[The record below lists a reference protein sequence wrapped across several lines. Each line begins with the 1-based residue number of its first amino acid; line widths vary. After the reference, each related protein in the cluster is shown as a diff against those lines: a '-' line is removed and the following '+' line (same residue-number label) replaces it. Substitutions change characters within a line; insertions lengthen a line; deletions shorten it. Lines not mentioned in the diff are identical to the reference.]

1 MNLYN
6 LFKKV
11 GFLLLLVTLFAFTAN
26 AQGLSTVY
34 VDVTNGL
41 VSNTGANPDN
51 SVAGLGPKATI
62 NGGLSAL
69 ANNGTLVIF
78 AGTYNGGD
86 AAGGNV
92 NIATGTYGNL
102 VAGGSITIE
111 VRKLGGDNNVLLS
124 AGTFTYNVDG
134 GTLNIATTNGTEF
147 FTLNAGGLTLG
158 SGTNSTMNIP
168 NATFFRISSNQ
179 TITLHGTSNFS
190 NQAPQ
195 KGTNISLSYLGDGNV
210 TAGPESNYASY
221 GTGTITV
228 NKTAGTKVSFPNA
241 ITSVGGIVITSGD
254 ASFSNSVDV
263 GTSDITNNGTGTL
276 TFDGSLG
283 LSVGDG
289 TADGNL
295 GSIENASTGT
305 ITANGAVTWT
315 GGTLAANRTFASGA
329 NTYVIDN
336 QSTGTVNLAGAVNL
350 VASDANGNSSFTF
363 TATNGAAGTL
373 TIGSVTANASS
384 SNGNT
389 GNLVLITGAA
399 AGTVNLTGGNYR
411 GTINNAA
418 GHTINV
424 NGALTV
430 GTDLTNAGTVTA
442 NAAVSVAGKLTNSS
456 NIALGTNSLTLSGNS
471 AHATNGGTITATT
484 GGVVVSASGNNS
496 FNGGTLSNVTI
507 NGAGNT
513 TFQTNAV
520 AVTNLTVSSGT
531 ATVSVATT
539 ASGTTTVN
547 GGTLNVGS
555 VALTTNDF
563 SQTSGTFALAN
574 NSSSILDVNG
584 NFTRTTGTFT
594 TGAASVV
601 KFTGAAAQ
609 SVNGGSLWTVANL
622 TFTNTGGTI
631 TLGNSVRING
641 TATIS
646 TNTNLNLGT
655 LNIILFA
662 NNAKIVNSGSY
673 SASGSGGI
681 IFGGVNSVAGAGANY
696 TGQKIEGS
704 GLYSFITI
712 DVGTSNAVT
721 ADVTGDNVKFT
732 GVLTLR
738 SGDLDVNDGALGGGP
753 DLAPSGTSAKI
764 IRFLGAGGSTNG
776 VNVNTSNATFNTNV
790 PTDYDLEYMGSIGT
804 SDVTVTVGT
813 NEFDAARV
821 RNLTFSH
828 NSDNTNTEVV
838 LSSGS
843 AVTIKG
849 NLTVNS
855 PPSGKFADF
864 SLPAQN
870 LTINGTL
877 VVNEGAEISVGNS
890 SKPITLDGDN
900 KTHTIAGKI
909 TAAGVLT
916 ITGNNV
922 TLNGSTTSTS
932 AAQVNSVAFEPA
944 NANYN
949 FTSTNLKVISGNLT
963 LQGSSTKTGAT
974 ASVTMNATDATLT
987 GNLTVGN
994 GTIGPGASFNMPGA
1008 TTNTFGGNL
1017 VLTNGTLTLTRGAT
1031 TALSTING
1039 TATLTAG
1046 TLTLGSNV
1054 TIKGAT
1060 TQAAGNIDAGGFRY
1074 VQLGSAA
1081 ANDYN
1086 RTGAGTFTNGTL
1098 SLNSTAAPLKLVPGT
1113 TFDVPNLE
1121 AVGTANGVTVSAS
1134 MTVSNSLLLDNA
1146 GTFAQT
1152 GVLTVSGPTVTVTS
1166 DAGAFTGALTLTNAA
1181 ATATLAQDYA
1191 FPTLVINSA
1200 GTVTVATD
1208 DNVTPSPRKL
1218 AVGTAF
1224 TLTKGI
1230 LAMGINHLI
1239 VTTAF
1244 TYTAGSITQ
1253 TSGFLRMNVA
1263 VPSMGTGFAI
1273 DNFDV
1278 LGNLSVAVAKEKFT
1292 VNKYLLLS
1300 GGSITTFADGDL
1312 TLGDGATVER
1322 QGNGLTLVKVPTF
1335 GTTTNLLYSTAGTIT
1350 TAKEVPA
1357 SGLNNV
1363 TVKVNTT
1370 LGGAMTVNGT
1380 LTLTSGTFT
1389 SSSTNEVTI
1398 AGGGTIVRTA
1408 GAMARAPLATSY
1420 NLTYN
1425 GGATTEGLE
1434 YVPGK
1439 VANLTISLTG
1449 GANFTLGQNFTI
1461 TGNFSLSPAAAG
1473 SQVDLNGNKLAV
1485 PGDVTITSNGNFT
1498 NGNATTSQLTF
1509 SGAAAQTFTVPTA
1522 GLQIPAAASTGGI
1535 ELVLNNTVTAGVTLT
1550 GGNLTMANIPA
1561 AANTSIVR
1569 FINGVL
1575 KTGTNVVTLWQANAN
1590 NQPLQGF
1597 DRTGVDIANG
1607 KYSHVVGNVKKFVSK
1622 NATVDITQVIFPVGT
1637 LPTSPGNYRP
1647 LSIFFKTTPQS
1658 SVNLTVSEVDSSPGG
1673 ANGIPLN
1680 TGTFSI
1686 TNYPNFFWYVKS
1698 DQALAPSY
1706 KYDMELQAQG
1716 YTDYVK
1722 DGIQNIRM
1730 IRRDSGNVSNQWVM
1744 QGTNTSYDNSTINS
1758 SWPVLKVIDATGGI
1772 TTQGSRFT
1780 YSQNN
1785 KPPVFTAALGD
1796 TTIAEGDS
1804 VSFTYTATDPDIGQ
1818 TATLS
1823 AVTLPTGATFDAAT
1837 GVFNWVTSYTSSG
1850 ANTVTIRASDGTD
1863 NTDTT
1868 VTVTVTNVNRN
1879 PQFVNVPAGTT
1890 SVAEGAVYN
1899 FTITASDPDGTTS
1912 FTYSLVAPADSVSIV
1927 DSTGELSIDPA
1938 FGDAGNIVNYTVRV
1952 ADGNGGTADT
1962 TLTYKVT
1969 NTNRAPVFATAM
1981 ADTSVDEAATLTL
1994 DFGANSSDPD
2004 GDALTYTFTLKKG
2017 GVAAADSGA
2026 IVSGTGVYTWTPKYT
2041 QAGVYELVVTAS
2053 DGTLSASDTVAVTVN
2068 NKNAAPTWA
2077 TGGELATQTI
2087 FVGDTLRQTYKADD
2101 LDNDAITYA
2110 FVGPHPNDATLNTST
2125 GAFSWAPTTAT
2136 QFPVVITVSASDG
2149 IATAIQTSATITVN
2163 EATLTVSGTVTYENT
2178 SNTPIVGAV
2187 VKLMDGTTVAG
2198 TSTTTTTGAY
2208 SFTGVAGFKTY
2219 TLSVSKTTGW
2229 PSSAVLAS
2237 DALLTARSSVDPSVT
2252 LSALQTLAADVT
2264 GEGNVTAADAL
2275 QILRRVVGSIS
2286 SFTISDWQFE
2296 TKTITV
2302 SGANKTVN
2310 LKGIAAGD
2318 VNESATTLP
2327 KKSKVTV
2334 ISGKNIKISPN
2345 SEFKLPVT
2353 LNAAQK
2359 VGAFTLRFTYPVQM
2373 MTFKS
2378 VKSNV
2383 GVISYAKNGK
2393 ISVAWAKMPG
2403 EKSLKDGE
2411 TPSVILVFKATK
2423 AFAKSTSAGLTLTN
2437 GEIVNAIGKNMA
2449 DASVNMSQA
2458 EVAIPS
2464 VFALS
2469 QNYPN
2474 PFNPST
2480 IIEYQLPVKGNVTL
2494 TIYNTLGQVVKTL
2507 INNQVVE
2514 AGSYKA
2520 RWNATN
2526 LASGI
2531 YFYSLRVE
2539 GTKGFLKTKK
2549 MILLK

>member
-11 GFLLLLVTLFAFTAN
+11 GFLLLLVTLFTFTAN

-78 AGTYNGGD
+78 AGTYNGGN

-168 NATFFRISSNQ
+168 NATFFRISSGQ

-195 KGTNISLSYLGDGNV
+195 KGTNISLSYLGGGNV

-228 NKTAGTKVSFPNA
+228 NKTAGTKVAFPNA

-283 LSVGDG
+283 LSVSDG

-295 GSIENASTGT
+295 GSLENTSTGT

-315 GGTLAANRTFASGA
+315 GGALAANRTFASGA
-329 NTYVIDN
+329 NTYVVDN
-336 QSTGTVNLAGAVNL
+336 QSTGTVNLSGAVNL

-384 SNGNT
+384 TNGNT

-442 NAAVSVAGKLTNSS
+442 NAAVSVAGKLTNGS
-456 NIALGTNSLTLSGNS
+456 NIALGANNLTLTGNF
-471 AHATNGGTITATT
+471 AHVTNGGTITATT
-484 GGVVVSASGNNS
+484 GGVVVTASGANS

-507 NGAGNT
+507 NGAGTT

-520 AVTNLTVSSGT
+520 AVTDLTVSSGT

-547 GGTLNVGS
+547 GGTVNVGN

-563 SQTSGTFALAN
+563 SQTSGTFTLAN

-594 TGAASVV
+594 TGAASIV

-712 DVGTSNAVT
+712 DVGTANTVT
-721 ADVTGDNVKFT
+721 ADIVADNVKFT
-732 GVLTLR
+732 GVLILR
-738 SGDLDVNDGALGGGP
+738 SGDLNVGTGGGGP

-776 VNVNTSNATFNTNV
+776 VKVIAGGATFNTNV

-828 NSDNTNTEVV
+828 NSDNTNTEVI

-877 VVNEGAEISVGNS
+877 VVNEGAEISVGNAAN
-890 SKPITLDGDN
+890 PITLDGDN
-900 KTHTIAGKI
+900 KTHTVAGKI

-974 ASVTMNATDATLT
+974 ATVTMNATDATLT

-1017 VLTNGTLTLTRGAT
+1017 VLTNGTLTLTRGTT

-1098 SLNSTAAPLKLVPGT
+1098 SLNSTVAALKLVPGA

-1121 AVGTANGVTVSAS
+1121 AVGTANGVTVGAS

-1181 ATATLAQDYA
+1181 ATATLAQNYA

-1208 DNVTPSPRKL
+1208 DNVTPSPRTL
-1218 AVGTAF
+1218 TAGTAF

-1239 VTTAF
+1239 VNTAF

-1253 TSGFLRMNVA
+1253 TSGFLRMNVG

-1278 LGNLSVAVAKEKFT
+1278 LGNLSVAGAKEKFT

-1322 QGNGLTLVKVPTF
+1322 QANGLTLVKLPTF
-1335 GTTTNLLYSTAGTIT
+1335 GTTTNLLYSTLGAII

-1357 SGLNNV
+1357 TGLNNV

-1370 LGGAMTVNGT
+1370 LGAAMTVNGT
-1380 LTLTSGTFT
+1380 LTLTAGALIPTAT
-1389 SSSTNEVTI
+1389 TAELTI
-1398 AGGGTIVRTA
+1398 ASGGTIVRTA
-1408 GAMARAPLATSY
+1408 GTIAIAPLVTSY

-1473 SQVDLNGNKLAV
+1473 SQVDLNGNKLTV
-1485 PGDVTITSNGNFT
+1485 PGNVTVTSNGNFT

-1509 SGAAAQTFTVPTA
+1509 SGAAAQTFTVPAA
-1522 GLQIPAAASTGGI
+1522 GLQIPAAAPVPTGGI

-1561 AANTSIVR
+1561 GNSSIVR

-1597 DRTGVDIANG
+1597 DRTGVLSG
-1607 KYSHVVGNVKKFVSK
+1607 KYSHIVGNVKKYV
-1622 NATVDITQVIFPVGT
+1622 NNNGGTVIDRSQVIFPVGT

-1647 LSIFFKTTPQS
+1647 LSIFFKTAPQS
-1658 SVNLTVSEVDSSPGG
+1658 AVNLTVS
-1673 ANGIPLN
+1673 
-1680 TGTFSI
+1680 
-1686 TNYPNFFWYVKS
+1686 K
-1698 DQALAPSY
+1698 
-1706 KYDMELQAQG
+1706 
-1716 YTDYVK
+1716 
-1722 DGIQNIRM
+1722 
-1730 IRRDSGNVSNQWVM
+1730 
-1744 QGTNTSYDNSTINS
+1744 
-1758 SWPVLKVIDATGGI
+1758 
-1772 TTQGSRFT
+1772 
-1780 YSQNN
+1780 
-1785 KPPVFTAALGD
+1785 
-1796 TTIAEGDS
+1796 
-1804 VSFTYTATDPDIGQ
+1804 
-1818 TATLS
+1818 
-1823 AVTLPTGATFDAAT
+1823 
-1837 GVFNWVTSYTSSG
+1837 
-1850 ANTVTIRASDGTD
+1850 
-1863 NTDTT
+1863 
-1868 VTVTVTNVNRN
+1868 
-1879 PQFVNVPAGTT
+1879 
-1890 SVAEGAVYN
+1890 
-1899 FTITASDPDGTTS
+1899 
-1912 FTYSLVAPADSVSIV
+1912 
-1927 DSTGELSIDPA
+1927 
-1938 FGDAGNIVNYTVRV
+1938 
-1952 ADGNGGTADT
+1952 
-1962 TLTYKVT
+1962 
-1969 NTNRAPVFATAM
+1969 
-1981 ADTSVDEAATLTL
+1981 
-1994 DFGANSSDPD
+1994 
-2004 GDALTYTFTLKKG
+2004 
-2017 GVAAADSGA
+2017 
-2026 IVSGTGVYTWTPKYT
+2026 
-2041 QAGVYELVVTAS
+2041 
-2053 DGTLSASDTVAVTVN
+2053 
-2068 NKNAAPTWA
+2068 
-2077 TGGELATQTI
+2077 
-2087 FVGDTLRQTYKADD
+2087 
-2101 LDNDAITYA
+2101 
-2110 FVGPHPNDATLNTST
+2110 
-2125 GAFSWAPTTAT
+2125 
-2136 QFPVVITVSASDG
+2136 
-2149 IATAIQTSATITVN
+2149 
-2163 EATLTVSGTVTYENT
+2163 
-2178 SNTPIVGAV
+2178 
-2187 VKLMDGTTVAG
+2187 
-2198 TSTTTTTGAY
+2198 
-2208 SFTGVAGFKTY
+2208 
-2219 TLSVSKTTGW
+2219 
-2229 PSSAVLAS
+2229 
-2237 DALLTARSSVDPSVT
+2237 RS
-2252 LSALQTLAADVT
+2252 
-2264 GEGNVTAADAL
+2264 
-2275 QILRRVVGSIS
+2275 
-2286 SFTISDWQFE
+2286 
-2296 TKTITV
+2296 
-2302 SGANKTVN
+2302 
-2310 LKGIAAGD
+2310 
-2318 VNESATTLP
+2318 
-2327 KKSKVTV
+2327 
-2334 ISGKNIKISPN
+2334 
-2345 SEFKLPVT
+2345 
-2353 LNAAQK
+2353 
-2359 VGAFTLRFTYPVQM
+2359 
-2373 MTFKS
+2373 
-2378 VKSNV
+2378 
-2383 GVISYAKNGK
+2383 
-2393 ISVAWAKMPG
+2393 
-2403 EKSLKDGE
+2403 
-2411 TPSVILVFKATK
+2411 
-2423 AFAKSTSAGLTLTN
+2423 
-2437 GEIVNAIGKNMA
+2437 
-2449 DASVNMSQA
+2449 
-2458 EVAIPS
+2458 
-2464 VFALS
+2464 
-2469 QNYPN
+2469 
-2474 PFNPST
+2474 
-2480 IIEYQLPVKGNVTL
+2480 
-2494 TIYNTLGQVVKTL
+2494 
-2507 INNQVVE
+2507 
-2514 AGSYKA
+2514 
-2520 RWNATN
+2520 
-2526 LASGI
+2526 
-2531 YFYSLRVE
+2531 
-2539 GTKGFLKTKK
+2539 
-2549 MILLK
+2549 